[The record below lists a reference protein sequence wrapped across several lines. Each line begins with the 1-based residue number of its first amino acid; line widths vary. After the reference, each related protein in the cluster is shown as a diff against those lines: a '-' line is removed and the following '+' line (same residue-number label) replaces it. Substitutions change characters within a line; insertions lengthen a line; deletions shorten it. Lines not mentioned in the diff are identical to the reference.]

1 MSASTPSGVQAAIDT
16 GRPTDLTPI
25 ALEAS
30 ALESTAPEYL
40 RDLKGGLADAGYL
53 PAELTVDAQF
63 DEDCPIAVQR
73 EADRLREYVR
83 AAAFLGAGRL
93 IVDVHDESRPDDIDS
108 ALAALEERAR
118 REGVTFARR
127 ASTEA

>member
-1 MSASTPSGVQAAIDT
+1 MSASNTSGVQAAIDT
-16 GRPTDLTPI
+16 GRPADLTPI
-25 ALEAS
+25 VLEADC
-30 ALESTAPEYL
+30 LESTAPEYL

-53 PAELTVDAQF
+53 PAELTVEAHF

-83 AAAFLGAGRL
+83 VAAFLGAGRL
-93 IVDVHDESRPDDIDS
+93 AVDVNAESRPDDIDS

-127 ASTEA
+127 ASTDA

>member
-1 MSASTPSGVQAAIDT
+1 MSASHTSGVQAAIDT
-16 GRPTDLTPI
+16 GRPADLTPI
-25 ALEAS
+25 VLEAS
-30 ALESTAPEYL
+30 CLESTAPEYL

-53 PAELTVDAQF
+53 PAELSIDAQF

-83 AAAFLGAGRL
+83 VAAFLGAGRL
-93 IVDVHDESRPDDIDS
+93 VVDVNAATRPDDIDS

-127 ASTEA
+127 GSTEA